1 GDAVPPV
8 LQTLHWDLAKHP
20 DFYSRFDGRG
30 RIFFAGVSGSQ
41 LARAHPTLRRQ
52 ALGAIPLATPMPAEP
67 PVPPAG
73 HLLGL
78 GRLTPVKG
86 YDLAARLARQHDLEL
101 VLAGPGAGRP
111 GPAELAGAPSGGPA

>member
-1 GDAVPPV
+1 MMAIAHAHIAARLAPLAARDVDLVHDHLEVVGPAVLAAAGPRLPPA

-20 DFYSRFDGRG
+20 DFYARFDGRG

-52 ALGAIPLATPMPAEP
+52 ALGAIPLATPLPQLPLSP
-67 PVPPAG
+67 PGG

-78 GRLTPVKG
+78 GRL
-86 YDLAARLARQHDLEL
+86 
-101 VLAGPGAGRP
+101 
-111 GPAELAGAPSGGPA
+111 